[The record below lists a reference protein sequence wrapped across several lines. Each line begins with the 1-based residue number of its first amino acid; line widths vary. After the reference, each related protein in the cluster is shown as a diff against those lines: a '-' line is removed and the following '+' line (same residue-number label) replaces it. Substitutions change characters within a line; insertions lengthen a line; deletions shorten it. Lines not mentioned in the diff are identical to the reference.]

1 MMEADER
8 PPLSGAL
15 ILLTVFAVLGG
26 FLFGYDTG
34 VVSGAEVF
42 VQNDLGLSDAK
53 IQVVVSVTVLFAAV
67 GSALAGAPLQARGRK
82 PVIMVASCF
91 YCLGSLTVA
100 AARGFGELVAGRVV
114 LGLGVGLSSMAIPV
128 YVAEAS
134 PAELRGRLV
143 SCYNLFI
150 VLGQAAACGVNIV
163 CGTYLGTSSRWRVS
177 MGVAAA
183 PAFLQL
189 IGFVYLPESPRW
201 LAQTGDV
208 DGAARVLETL
218 RGRAA
223 SSSLIERDLRQLRAM
238 EPEDV
243 GDCAGGLSEV
253 RRTPHLRATFRLGL
267 GLMALQ
273 QFSGVNTIMYY
284 GAAILIMCGFEEE
297 DSVALTAVLALAQ
310 GLGIVISLPLWER
323 CGRRRLLVPSAL
335 AAAAAMACVALAFWA
350 GIDTYK
356 YVGLVGVVTYLIG
369 FGLGLSSG
377 PWVVNAEIYPTRL
390 RGLGQAS
397 ACTAN
402 WAANYVVAATFLS
415 LCKAL
420 GQASTFALLSC
431 ISLAGAAWLRGALPE
446 TAGRSLEEIEDLFR
460 ARSYGQVRTADED
473 EARNPL
479 GDDEA
484 M

>member
-1 MMEADER
+1 M
-8 PPLSGAL
+8 
-15 ILLTVFAVLGG
+15 
-26 FLFGYDTG
+26 
-34 VVSGAEVF
+34 
-42 VQNDLGLSDAK
+42 
-53 IQVVVSVTVLFAAV
+53 
-67 GSALAGAPLQARGRK
+67 
-82 PVIMVASCF
+82 
-91 YCLGSLTVA
+91 
-100 AARGFGELVAGRVV
+100 

-163 CGTYLGTSSRWRVS
+163 CGTYLGPSARWRVS

-189 IGFVYLPESPRW
+189 IGFFYLPESPRW

-223 SSSLIERDLRQLRAM
+223 SSETIERDLQQLRAM

-243 GDCAGGLSEV
+243 GDCAQGLSEV
-253 RRTPHLRATFRLGL
+253 RRTPHLRATFGLGL

-284 GAAILIMCGFEEE
+284 GAAILIMCGFEEK

-310 GLGIVISLPLWER
+310 GLGIVVSLPLWER
-323 CGRRRLLVPSAL
+323 CGRRRLLIPSAL
-335 AAAAAMACVALAFWA
+335 AAAAMACVALAFWA

-356 YVGLVGVVTYLIG
+356 YVGLLGVVTYLVG

-390 RGLGQAS
+390 RGLGQAV

-402 WAANYVVAATFLS
+402 WTANYVVAATFLS

-431 ISLAGAAWLRGALPE
+431 ISLAGAAWLHGALPE

-473 EARNPL
+473 EVRNPL
-479 GDDEA
+479 GDEGA
-484 M
+484 MGVVKFMLLSHTTRVLRHGVG